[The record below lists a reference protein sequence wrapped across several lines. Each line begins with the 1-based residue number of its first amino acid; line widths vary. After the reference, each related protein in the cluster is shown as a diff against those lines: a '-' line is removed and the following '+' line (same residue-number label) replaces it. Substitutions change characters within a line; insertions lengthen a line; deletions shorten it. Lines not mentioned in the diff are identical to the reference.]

1 MSEILSGKVIKG
13 RGLATKMGFPTI
25 NFPYNGDSKGIF
37 CAKVYLHGETY
48 KAAVHLGERPTV
60 GDDAP
65 VCEVFIL
72 DFDGDVPVGSNFEV
86 EIFQKIRDIK
96 KFKSIDDLKE
106 QIASDVEF
114 VRMSV

>member
-25 NFPYNGDSKGIF
+25 NFPYHGDSRGIF
-37 CAKVYLHGETY
+37 CAKVSLHGKTY

-72 DFDGDVPVGSNFEV
+72 DWTGDIKVGSDFKV
-86 EIFQKIRDIK
+86 EIVEKIRDIK